1 MKNNTDKTKRFNK
14 PSILFPGIKFKS
26 PELYN
31 EFIDHQ
37 KTDPRVRS
45 LALEIGLYANSLG
58 YSLIIS
64 QIGRTAIE
72 QIRIYGK
79 DKKSGHRELPAR
91 AIDFGIKNIPMEIV
105 MKLSN
110 YFNFYLDSGVYY
122 SLLYHNAGAGCHL
135 HLQVPHKKYNKILW
149 HDEKRK

>member
-1 MKNNTDKTKRFNK
+1 MRQNTDNIKQSDKSSL
-14 PSILFPGIKFKS
+14 PFPGIRFKS
-26 PELYN
+26 LELYD

-45 LALEIGLYANSLG
+45 LALEIGLYVHSLG

-64 QIGRTAIE
+64 QIGRTAKE

-79 DKKSGHRELPAR
+79 DKKSGHRELPTR
-91 AIDFGIKNIPMEIV
+91 AIDFSTKNIPMEIV